1 MNGAPNA
8 KESPLFVKLFD
19 FAAWVIPLTTKFP
32 RAQRFVLAQHLQQ
45 AVLGAYETAVRA
57 GMSKEPQAISD
68 CLDDVATQLTLT
80 RHYLRLAFKLS
91 YITIQQ
97 LEYATDRLAEIG
109 RLVRAWQGNV
119 NPDRSH
125 GEARRRPQPVTH
137 VSSTP

>member
-1 MNGAPNA
+1 MNTPGVA

-19 FAAWVIPLTTKFP
+19 FVAWVLPLTAKFP

-45 AVLGAYETAVRA
+45 AVLGAYEAAIRA

-68 CLDDVATQLTLT
+68 CLDDVATRLTLT

-109 RLVRAWQGNV
+109 RLARAWQRNV
-119 NPDRSH
+119 SPDRSH
-125 GEARRRPQPVTH
+125 GEARRYSQPVAHT
-137 VSSTP
+137 S